1 MRCHLWAEIW
11 MRLPANVVGIKM
23 PAHVS
28 WKGVKAGKAQA
39 WQKRASDTVD
49 YWAKQGARRHRVTMR
64 AKERFETCAEVA
76 VAAATWAAK
85 QEAYLADNEL
95 RDADEL
101 LGHNIGPQA
110 RAREVKLP
118 DRWAVPESGGA
129 VAGHEEKELALA
141 MAQRGHKLVCCRYQQ
156 GGTKYLVGC
165 LTCGAYAAS
174 RPEGLRHECPGK
186 PPTRGRAQQR
196 SDLLR
201 GLHPLRGANRPVLDL
216 VRPATAP
223 QLAWVARAWSA
234 SAAADLTRPLELAC
248 GALEVRADAW
258 SRRTQLLAWQLDAF
272 GGEGALSRLEEG
284 ASDTAEGDNVMLA

>member
-1 MRCHLWAEIW
+1 M
-11 MRLPANVVGIKM
+11 V
-23 PAHVS
+23 
-28 WKGVKAGKAQA
+28 
-39 WQKRASDTVD
+39 
-49 YWAKQGARRHRVTMR
+49 
-64 AKERFETCAEVA
+64 
-76 VAAATWAAK
+76 AATWAAK

-101 LGHNIGPQA
+101 LGHSIGPQA

-216 VRPATAP
+216 VQPATAP

-248 GALEVRADAW
+248 GSLEVRADAW

-284 ASDTAEGDNVMLA
+284 ASETAEGAYATNPP